1 MLTKR
6 DLGGRRRRPE
16 TAAQDEHRSPR
27 SAPPLIYYNGRD
39 GAGLLTIAQSPDL
52 SSLSLLFRAPTLR
65 QQCLLPGYASPSPT
79 AIDRCRRQRSNAVLA
94 VSHEGK
100 CRPVV
105 VGRAKI
111 ERRPLALVEA
121 EEGGQRISIILQNAE
136 TLRLTQ
142 PDGKPLSLVDLR
154 EGSEVLIFREGAG
167 RHFGVKVDE
176 TILER

>member
-1 MLTKR
+1 M
-6 DLGGRRRRPE
+6 
-16 TAAQDEHRSPR
+16 
-27 SAPPLIYYNGRD
+27 
-39 GAGLLTIAQSPDL
+39 
-52 SSLSLLFRAPTLR
+52 
-65 QQCLLPGYASPSPT
+65 
-79 AIDRCRRQRSNAVLA
+79 LA